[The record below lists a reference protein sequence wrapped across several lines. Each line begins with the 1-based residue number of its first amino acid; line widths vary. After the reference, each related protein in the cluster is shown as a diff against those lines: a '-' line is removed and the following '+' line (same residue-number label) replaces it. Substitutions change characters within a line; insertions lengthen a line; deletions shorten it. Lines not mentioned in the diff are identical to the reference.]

1 LRRLSK
7 KPFSAPVANPVYDMI
22 IVGGGPAGLTAG
34 LYARR
39 SRLNTLLVEKLI
51 PGGQVLTTDWVDNYP
66 GFPEGISGF
75 DLVEK
80 MRTQVE
86 RFELPI
92 ISDEIQSLSLQGS
105 EKILKGT
112 QGSYRTKT
120 LVIASGATHK
130 KLGVPGEDLLGGK
143 GVSYCA
149 TCDGPFFRDQE
160 IAVVGG
166 GDTAVQEALYLT
178 RFAKK
183 VYLIHRRD
191 QLRAT
196 RILQEKALAHGT
208 IQPVWNTVVES
219 IQGTDQVEGIKVKN
233 RDGSGWQT
241 ISIQGVFILIGIMPN
256 SDWAKPVIALDPQ
269 GFIPT
274 DENMTTSIPGVF
286 AAGDVRQKLLRQIS
300 TAVGDGAAA
309 VFAAEAYLEAL

>member
-1 LRRLSK
+1 VS
-7 KPFSAPVANPVYDMI
+7 VDNPIYEMI

-39 SRLNTLLVEKLI
+39 SRINTLLIEKLI

-80 MRTQVE
+80 MRQQAE

-92 ISDEIQSLSLQGS
+92 ISDEIVSLSIQGPD
-105 EKILKGT
+105 KILKGT
-112 QGSYRTKT
+112 QGTYRTKT
-120 LVIASGATHK
+120 LVIASGAAHK
-130 KLGVPGEDLLGGK
+130 KLGVPGEGLLGGK
-143 GVSYCA
+143 GISYCA

-183 VYLIHRRD
+183 IYLIHRRD
-191 QLRAT
+191 QLRACK
-196 RILQEKALAHGT
+196 ILQEKALANPV
-208 IQPVWNTVVES
+208 IQPVWNAQVES
-219 IQGTDQVEGIKVKN
+219 ILGTDSVEEVRIKKVDDSPGQTLPVTGI
-233 RDGSGWQT
+233 
-241 ISIQGVFILIGIMPN
+241 FIFVGILPN
-256 SDWAKPVIALDPQ
+256 TDWLKGTLSLDTQ
-269 GFIPT
+269 GFIRT
-274 DENMTTSIPGVF
+274 NDRLATSVQGIF
-286 AAGDVRQKLLRQIS
+286 AAGDVRKKLLRQIS
-300 TAVGDGAAA
+300 TAVGDGATS
-309 VFAAEAYLEAL
+309 VFAAERYLETL

>member
-1 LRRLSK
+1 MEK
-7 KPFSAPVANPVYDMI
+7 PVYDLI
-22 IVGGGPAGLTAG
+22 IIGGGPAGLTAG

-39 SRLNTLLVEKLI
+39 SLLNTLLIEKLI

-75 DLVEK
+75 DLVDK
-80 MRTQVE
+80 MRRQAE

-92 ISDEIQSLSLQGS
+92 INDEVVSLSVQGS
-105 EKILKGT
+105 EKMVTGT
-112 QGSYRTKT
+112 QGVYRGKA
-120 LVIASGATHK
+120 LIIASGATHK
-130 KLGVPGEDLLGGK
+130 KLAVPGEELLGGK

-183 VYLIHRRD
+183 IYLIHRRD

-196 RILQEKALAHGT
+196 AILQEKALSDPLIH
-208 IQPVWNTVVES
+208 PVWQAVVES
-219 IQGTDQVEGIKVKN
+219 IEGTDQVEGIRIKKV
-233 RDGSGWQT
+233 DGSPGQT
-241 ISIQGVFILIGIMPN
+241 LSVQGVFVFIGILPN
-256 SDWAKPVIALDPQ
+256 TDWLKGTLSLDPQ
-269 GFIPT
+269 GFIET
-274 DENMTTSIPGVF
+274 NQDLATSIPGIF
-286 AAGDVRQKLLRQIS
+286 AAGDVRQKLLKQIS
-300 TAVGDGAAA
+300 TAVGDGATA
-309 VFAAEAYLEAL
+309 VFSAERYLEAP

>member
-1 LRRLSK
+1 M
-7 KPFSAPVANPVYDMI
+7 PVENPVYDMI

-39 SRLNTLLVEKLI
+39 SRLNTLLIEKLI

-80 MRTQVE
+80 MRLQVE
-86 RFELPI
+86 RFELPVVN
-92 ISDEIQSLSLQGS
+92 DEIVSLSLQGS
-105 EKILKGT
+105 EKLLKST
-112 QGSYRTKT
+112 QGTYRAKT
-120 LVIASGATHK
+120 LVIASGATHR

-160 IAVVGG
+160 IAVIGG
-166 GDTAVQEALYLT
+166 GDTAVQESLFLT

-183 VYLIHRRD
+183 IFLIHRRD

-196 RILQEKALAHGT
+196 QILQEKALAHPA
-208 IQPVWNTVVES
+208 IQPVWNSIVES
-219 IQGTDQVEGIKVKN
+219 ILGTDQVEGIRIKDKN
-233 RDGSGWQT
+233 GSSERT
-241 ISIQGVFILIGIMPN
+241 LPVQGVFVLVGTSPN
-256 SDWAKPVIALDPQ
+256 TDWLKPAVQLDPQ
-269 GFIPT
+269 GFIQT
-274 DENMTTSIPGVF
+274 NEHMETSIPGIF
-286 AAGDVRQKLLRQIS
+286 AAGDARQKILRQIS
-300 TAVGDGAAA
+300 TAVGDGATA
-309 VFAAEAYLEAL
+309 VFAAERYLEAL

>member
-1 LRRLSK
+1 ME
-7 KPFSAPVANPVYDMI
+7 NPVYDMI

-39 SRLNTLLVEKLI
+39 SRLNTLLIEKLI

-75 DLVEK
+75 DLVDK
-80 MRTQVE
+80 MRLQAE
-86 RFELPI
+86 RFELPV
-92 ISDEIQSLSLQGS
+92 ISDEIVSLSLQGPD
-105 EKILKGT
+105 KILKGT
-112 QGSYRTKT
+112 QGTYQTKT
-120 LVIASGATHK
+120 LVIASGAAHR
-130 KLGVPGEDLLGGK
+130 KLGVPGEGLLGGK

-166 GDTAVQEALYLT
+166 GDTAVQEALFLT

-196 RILQEKALAHGT
+196 QILQEKALAHPA
-208 IQPVWNTVVES
+208 IQPVWNSVVES
-219 IQGTDQVEGIKVKN
+219 ILGTDQVEGIRIKN
-233 RDGSGWQT
+233 KDGSSGQT
-241 ISIQGVFILIGIMPN
+241 LSVQGVFVLVGILPN
-256 SDWAKPVIALDPQ
+256 TDWLKGSLPLDPE

-274 DENMTTSIPGVF
+274 DQNLATSVPGIF

-300 TAVGDGAAA
+300 TAVGDGATA
-309 VFAAEAYLEAL
+309 VFTAERYLEAL

>member
-1 LRRLSK
+1 MEH
-7 KPFSAPVANPVYDMI
+7 PFYDLI

-39 SRLNTLLVEKLI
+39 SRLNTLLIEKLI

-80 MRTQVE
+80 MRRQTE
-86 RFELPI
+86 RFELPVI
-92 ISDEIQSLSLQGS
+92 NDEILSLSLQDPD
-105 EKILKGT
+105 KIIKGT
-112 QGSYRTKT
+112 QGTYTAKA
-120 LVIASGATHK
+120 LIIASGAAHK

-183 VYLIHRRD
+183 IYLIHRRD

-196 RILQEKALAHGT
+196 RILQEKALAHT
-208 IQPVWNTVVES
+208 AIQPVWNSIVES
-219 IQGTDQVEGIKVKN
+219 IQGTEQVEGIGIKN
-233 RDGSGWQT
+233 KDGSSGRT
-241 ISIQGVFILIGIMPN
+241 LSVQGVFILVGTLPN
-256 SDWAKPVIALDPQ
+256 TEWLKPMVPLDPQ
-269 GFIPT
+269 GFIQT
-274 DENMTTSIPGVF
+274 DAHMATPIPGIF

-300 TAVGDGAAA
+300 TAVGDGATA
-309 VFAAEAYLEAL
+309 VFAAERYLEAL